1 MSKRTL
7 FTIPLQP
14 VLGSR
19 FQPTGFPDLGA
30 ATFEHPHRREDGTLD
45 WQKALLVESPQSM
58 ANHLEGACW
67 DPATNAPVAEIA
79 ELPWV
84 RVEDATGTFLTSS
97 RLESHRLAASYVKD
111 ASHGPTSMK
120 EVIKARL
127 NLRDNVPLA
136 PRDIAAAVFRLDPL
150 CLLHGVFFAESAKVW
165 PGQPRI
171 ARAVT
176 AVIEAHDVRRAE
188 SGGVKRDVVG
198 HSTAEGQDAAGGYG
212 SVPFHRTEWT
222 AAEIVLRL
230 SIDESQLASYG
241 LSADATLLLKTL
253 ALWQL
258 RTVLDDGLRLRTACD
273 LMPVAEIDGLPP
285 RDELTTGLHRLL
297 TACAAELGDD
307 GSPLT
312 VVWSGAKKSKG
323 SKYLAADD
331 ATGPG

>member
-1 MSKRTL
+1 MPNRTV

-19 FQPTGFPDLGA
+19 FQPTGFPDLGP
-30 ATFEHPHRREDGTLD
+30 ATFDSPYRREDGTLG
-45 WQKALLVESPQSM
+45 WQKSLLVESPQSM
-58 ANHLEGACW
+58 ANHLEAACW
-67 DPATNAPVAEIA
+67 DPATNAPVEEIA

-84 RVEDATGTFLTSS
+84 RVEDTAGTFLTSS

-111 ASHGPTSMK
+111 ASHGSTPMK
-120 EVIKARL
+120 EIIKARL

-136 PRDIAAAVFRLDPL
+136 PRDIAAAVFGLDPL

-171 ARAVT
+171 ARALT

-222 AAEIVLRL
+222 AAEIVLRV

-241 LSADATLLLKTL
+241 LFDDATLLLSTL
-253 ALWQL
+253 ARWQL
-258 RTVLDDGLRLRTACD
+258 RTMLDDGLRPRTACD
-273 LMPVAEIDGLPP
+273 LTPVGEIEGLAP
-285 RDELTTGLHRLL
+285 REELTASLRRLVA
-297 TACAAELGDD
+297 ACAADLGGE

-312 VVWSGAKKSKG
+312 VTWSGAKKSKG
-323 SKYLAADD
+323 SKIAAAD